1 MSSSDSTG
9 SSKPKQQ
16 LNISA
21 KEWVPTN
28 KISQPSTG
36 LGLGQV
42 NSTGNNY
49 DYSQESVTVYHTF
62 IYNFEPNKL
71 IWK

>member
-21 KEWVPTN
+21 KEWVPN
-28 KISQPSTG
+28 KIISNLPQ
-36 LGLGQV
+36 QH
-42 NSTGNNY
+42 STGNNY
-49 DYSQESVTVYHTF
+49 DYSQESVT
-62 IYNFEPNKL
+62 IYYLLHIFYNSQHNKL
-71 IWK
+71 WK